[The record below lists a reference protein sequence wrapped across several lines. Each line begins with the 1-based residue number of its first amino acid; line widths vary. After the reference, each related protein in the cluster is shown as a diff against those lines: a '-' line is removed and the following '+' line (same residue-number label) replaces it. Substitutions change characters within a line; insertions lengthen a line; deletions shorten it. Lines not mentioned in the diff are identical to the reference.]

1 MAFKL
6 NPISGQLD
14 LVGTGGSSSPDN
26 FSYEIIV
33 AAATVTIPLYQQMI
47 VHGNI
52 QIDGVLVADGPLV
65 VI

>member
-6 NPISGQLD
+6 NPITGQLD
-14 LVGTGGSSSPDN
+14 LVGSSSGSSADN
-26 FSYEIIV
+26 FSYEIII
-33 AAATVTIPLYQQMI
+33 ASATVTIPIYQQMI

>member
-6 NPISGQLD
+6 NPITGQLD
-14 LVGTGGSSSPDN
+14 LVGSSSGSSADN
-26 FSYEIIV
+26 FSYEIII
-33 AAATVTIPLYQQMI
+33 AAATVTIPIYQQMI

-52 QIDGVLVADGPLV
+52 QIDGVLVADGSLV